1 MHHRTMFSVM
11 MFLLSRCFHACNT
24 IEKEEKKT
32 NEHKRAVEGIRVN
45 IFFLRSFFFFS
56 FFSFSFSSPSSS
68 SGSTAAN
75 GDIFTISI
83 SRDPREVELS
93 FTLLFLTQHDGMYFS
108 SNTHTLMH
116 PCVHRP
122 DGSHEKKRER
132 EKKNDK
138 VFFLLLGSSNRTTFF
153 FILCFFLL
161 DVL

>member
-1 MHHRTMFSVM
+1 MQHDRK
-11 MFLLSRCFHACNT
+11 RR
-24 IEKEEKKT
+24 KKT
-32 NEHKRAVEGIRVN
+32 NEHKRAAEGIRVN

-56 FFSFSFSSPSSS
+56 FFSFSFSSPSSSS